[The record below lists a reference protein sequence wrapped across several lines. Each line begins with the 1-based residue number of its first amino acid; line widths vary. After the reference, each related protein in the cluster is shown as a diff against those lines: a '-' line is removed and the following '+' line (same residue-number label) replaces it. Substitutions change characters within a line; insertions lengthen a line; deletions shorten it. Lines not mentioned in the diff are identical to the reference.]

1 MTLFMPSRWAIH
13 YFPEVTSTQD
23 VAKQLIAEG
32 ASGFFV
38 VRADHQTSGRGRAGR
53 GWSSLSGNLQAT
65 FSVPM
70 TFDVALAAN
79 YSFVAAVALS
89 QTVLEFVGEECC
101 IEHKWPND
109 VWINGKKLAGIL
121 LEIHEPYLLMGI
133 GLNISH
139 APEDAAYLN
148 QVLSNDVGVVDF
160 LDRFLVNLDAQMGVL
175 ECDGFLVLLDRWL
188 DRARGLGQVITVRTL
203 QESFSGVFDGLESD
217 GALRVKMDNGAGMKI
232 VHSADVFFGKDL

>member
-160 LDRFLVNLDAQMGVL
+160 LDRFFGESGCPDGCFGV
-175 ECDGFLVLLDRWL
+175 RWVSCPF
-188 DRARGLGQVITVRTL
+188 RSMAG
-203 QESFSGVFDGLESD
+203 SGAWVGPSY
-217 GALRVKMDNGAGMKI
+217 NGSHASGK
-232 VHSADVFFGKDL
+232 FFRCIRWT